1 MKIDLI
7 PLPQEKTNTCLPAAI
22 RIVLHHFGADFP
34 EEQIAQAC
42 KTRKRGT
49 NLEHAADGIKTLGFK
64 AIHFE
69 QSDLP
74 QIIDYLNKNIPV
86 IVALDVEQLPYG
98 DFGFHAVVVNEL
110 EGNIVSFVDPA
121 LGKETSLDLLTFFK
135 SWHSLGRS
143 GLVIY
148 PKANS

>member
-1 MKIDLI
+1 MKISLI
-7 PLPQEKTNTCLPAAI
+7 PLQQGKDNTCLPAAI
-22 RIVLHHFGADFP
+22 RIVLHHFGADLS

-42 KTRKRGT
+42 KTRKGGT
-49 NLEHAADGIKTLGFK
+49 NLEHAADGIKTLGFR

-86 IVALDVEQLPYG
+86 IVALDVEKLPYG

-110 EGNIVSFVDPA
+110 EGNAVSFVDPA
-121 LGKETSLDLLTFFK
+121 LGKQISLPLLTFFK
-135 SWHSLGRS
+135 AWHSLGRS

-148 PKANS
+148 PQSNS

>member
-1 MKIDLI
+1 
-7 PLPQEKTNTCLPAAI
+7 LPAAI
-22 RIVLHHFGADFP
+22 RNVLRHFGADFS

-42 KTRKRGT
+42 KTQKRGT
-49 NLEHAADGIKTLGFK
+49 NLGQAVEGIKTLGFN
-64 AIHFE
+64 ATHFE
-69 QSDLP
+69 KSDLP
-74 QIIDYLNKNIPV
+74 QIIDCLNKNIPV

-110 EGNIVSFVDPA
+110 EGNTVSFVDPA
-121 LGKETSLDLLTFFK
+121 LGKEISLNLLTFFK

-148 PKANS
+148 PKSSS

>member
-1 MKIDLI
+1 MKLDLI
-7 PLPQEKTNTCLPAAI
+7 PLPQEKSNTCLPAAI
-22 RIVLHHFGADFP
+22 RIVLHHFGADFS
-34 EEQIAQAC
+34 EEQTVQTC

-49 NLEHAADGIKTLGFK
+49 NLDDAADGRKTLGFN

-69 QSDLP
+69 QSGLP
-74 QIIDYLNKNIPV
+74 QIIDYLNKNVPV

-98 DFGFHAVVVNEL
+98 DFGFHAVVNEL

-121 LGKETSLDLLTFFK
+121 LGKETSLNLLTFFK

-143 GLVIY
+143 GLVIH
-148 PKANS
+148 PKTSS